1 MAFSVFI
8 WLFANFMS
16 HTVAALVVIPIVC
29 SVGCALGS
37 GDCAKGHYQL
47 LALGALLMDSTAM
60 GLPVSSF
67 PNAQMFALRV
77 RRPRHTATPHPT
89 NRHRRIRMGG
99 ITSRCPI
106 LCLRDSRWVSSLC
119 ASC

>member
-77 RRPRHTATPHPT
+77 RRPRHTATPHPPLT
-89 NRHRRIRMGG
+89 DTAG
-99 ITSRCPI
+99 
-106 LCLRDSRWVSSLC
+106 
-119 ASC
+119 